1 MGKPDP
7 HLPQLR
13 IEKLPHLPDC
23 PLQISKYIFHPVQ
36 KQLANRGQLQ
46 ITSLL
51 HKQRHSQLLLQLVH
65 LAADGG
71 LGHMKLLGSLGNM
84 LLLRN
89 LDKVVQ
95 LSKLHGSDP
104 FKKSFVEL

>member
-1 MGKPDP
+1 M
-7 HLPQLR
+7 
-13 IEKLPHLPDC
+13 
-23 PLQISKYIFHPVQ
+23 
-36 KQLANRGQLQ
+36 N
-46 ITSLL
+46 
-51 HKQRHSQLLLQLVH
+51 

-71 LGHMKLLGSLGNM
+71 LGYMKLLGSLGHM

-104 FKKSFVEL
+104 FKKSFCRTVTFIIS